1 MRNSKTLNTWQ
12 EGIAI
17 VKQVYRLAELLSL
30 LAVGDLFLAVG
41 LSACQPDRIKTD

>member
-1 MRNSKTLNTWQ
+1 MNTWQ

-30 LAVGDLFLAVG
+30 LAVGDSFLAGG
-41 LSACQPDRIKTD
+41 LSACQTDRIKAD